1 MQEQELLYGAMDSDA
16 AAVASIYLVLHVAMQ
31 LWPLWPSIDLA
42 GLTTSL
48 VWPKTGFADVLT
60 SAPVIPFCVFNSTF
74 HISSTIHCPF
84 LFSVH
89 HLMSCMQSIA
99 FQGSL

>member
-1 MQEQELLYGAMDSDA
+1 MGCYGFQCRNYI
-16 AAVASIYLVLHVAMQ
+16 AVASIYLVLHAAMP
-31 LWPLWPSIDLA
+31 LWSLWPSIDLA